1 MKILAIG
8 AHPDD
13 IEFGCGGIL
22 YKLFKEKHKINL
34 LVMTKGNVGGT
45 SNKRWLEQKKSAA
58 TLKASLFYGGLKDT
72 GVNMGR
78 ELIRIIEKTLDNV
91 RPDIVLVNYCEDTHQ
106 DHRNLAKAVET
117 ASRYIKNILFYE
129 VPTTLDF
136 LPTVFFDIGRVMT
149 EKEQLL
155 KCHKSQVNKTRVK
168 NLSIIE
174 SAKSAAIFRGYQN
187 RVKYAEA
194 FVPQRLSLELLLKK
208 KAAE

>member
-22 YKLFKEKHKINL
+22 YKMFKDKHKINL
-34 LVMTKGNVGGT
+34 LVMTKGNVGGD
-45 SNKRWLEQKKSAA
+45 SDDRWLEQKKSAA
-58 TLKASLFYGGLKDT
+58 ILKAQVFYGGFEDT
-72 GVNMGR
+72 NVNMSR
-78 ELIRIIEKTLDNV
+78 ELIQVIEKTLNKVKADV
-91 RPDIVLVNYCEDTHQ
+91 VLANYLEDTHQ

-117 ASRYIKNILFYE
+117 AARYMKNVLFYE
-129 VPTTLDF
+129 VPTTLNF
-136 LPTVFFDIGRVMT
+136 LPSVFFDIGKVMSK
-149 EKEQLL
+149 KEQLL
-155 KCHKSQVNKTRVK
+155 KCHKSQVYKTKVK

-194 FVPQRLSLELLLKK
+194 FVPQRLSLELLIKK
-208 KAAE
+208 

>member
-22 YKLFKEKHKINL
+22 YKLFTEKHKINL
-34 LVMTKGNVGGT
+34 LVMTKGNVGGN
-45 SNKRWLEQKKSAA
+45 SDDRWLEQKKSAA
-58 TLKASLFYGGLKDT
+58 ILKAPLFFGGFEDT
-72 GVNMGR
+72 NVSMSR
-78 ELIRIIEKTLDNV
+78 ELIQVIEKALNKV
-91 RPDIVLVNYCEDTHQ
+91 KPDIVLVNYLEDTHQ
-106 DHRNLAKAVET
+106 DHRNLAQAVET
-117 ASRYIKNILFYE
+117 ASRYMKNVLFYE
-129 VPTTLDF
+129 VPTTLNF
-136 LPTVFFDIGRVMT
+136 LPSVFFDIGKVMSK
-149 EKEQLL
+149 KERLL
-155 KCHKSQVNKTRVK
+155 RSHKSQVYKTKVK

-208 KAAE
+208 

>member
-22 YKLFKEKHKINL
+22 YKLFTEKHKINL
-34 LVMTKGNVGGT
+34 LVMTKGNVGGD
-45 SNKRWLEQKKSAA
+45 SDERWLEQKKSAA
-58 TLKASLFYGGLKDT
+58 ILKAPLFYGGFEDT
-72 GVNMGR
+72 DVNMGR
-78 ELIRIIEKTLDNV
+78 ELIQVIEKALNKV
-91 RPDIVLVNYCEDTHQ
+91 KPDIVLVNYLEDTHQ

-117 ASRYIKNILFYE
+117 AARYMKNVLFYE
-129 VPTTLDF
+129 VPTTLNF
-136 LPTVFFDIGRVMT
+136 LPTVFFDIGKVMSK
-149 EKEQLL
+149 KEQLL
-155 KCHKSQVNKTRVK
+155 KSHKSQVYKTKVK

-194 FVPQRLSLELLLKK
+194 FVPQRLSLELLFKK
-208 KAAE
+208 

>member
-1 MKILAIG
+1 
-8 AHPDD
+8 
-13 IEFGCGGIL
+13 
-22 YKLFKEKHKINL
+22 
-34 LVMTKGNVGGT
+34 
-45 SNKRWLEQKKSAA
+45 
-58 TLKASLFYGGLKDT
+58 
-72 GVNMGR
+72 
-78 ELIRIIEKTLDNV
+78 
-91 RPDIVLVNYCEDTHQ
+91 
-106 DHRNLAKAVET
+106 
-117 ASRYIKNILFYE
+117 
-129 VPTTLDF
+129 
-136 LPTVFFDIGRVMT
+136 MT

>member
-22 YKLFKEKHKINL
+22 YKMFKDKHKINL
-34 LVMTKGNVGGT
+34 LVMTKGNVGGD
-45 SNKRWLEQKKSAA
+45 SDDRWLEQKKSAA
-58 TLKASLFYGGLKDT
+58 ILKAQVFYGGFEDT
-72 GVNMGR
+72 NVNMSR
-78 ELIRIIEKTLDNV
+78 ELIQVIEKTLNKVKADV
-91 RPDIVLVNYCEDTHQ
+91 VLANYLEDTHQ

-117 ASRYIKNILFYE
+117 AARYMKNVLFYE
-129 VPTTLDF
+129 VPTTLNF
-136 LPTVFFDIGRVMT
+136 LPSVFFDIGKVMSK
-149 EKEQLL
+149 KEQLL
-155 KCHKSQVNKTRVK
+155 KCHKSQVYKTKVK

-208 KAAE
+208 

>member
-1 MKILAIG
+1 MMKILAIG

-22 YKLFKEKHKINL
+22 YKMFKDKHKINL
-34 LVMTKGNVGGT
+34 LVMTKGNVGGD
-45 SNKRWLEQKKSAA
+45 SDDRWLEQKKSAA
-58 TLKASLFYGGLKDT
+58 ILKAQVFYGGFEDT
-72 GVNMGR
+72 NVNMSR
-78 ELIRIIEKTLDNV
+78 ELIQVIEKTLNKVKADV
-91 RPDIVLVNYCEDTHQ
+91 VLANYLEDTHQ

-117 ASRYIKNILFYE
+117 AARYMKNVLFYE
-129 VPTTLDF
+129 VPTTLNF
-136 LPTVFFDIGRVMT
+136 LPSVFFDIGKVMSK
-149 EKEQLL
+149 KEQLL
-155 KCHKSQVNKTRVK
+155 KCHKSQVYKTKVK

-208 KAAE
+208 